1 MQRSLNEL
9 TNILSMID
17 DDLAPEEFEVEEIVG
32 EIRDKVDA
40 IKWRIDSWLAHADAI
55 QKEWIDPLTTR
66 KRALEGKA
74 QRLKDYCAWVMAKD
88 QLTALPGHA
97 FSLQLRQSTAV
108 ETEVS
113 PGPKEAM
120 EMPVYCKSRV
130 TYQWDKSAI
139 AEALK
144 AGKELPFAKLK
155 VNKHV
160 LFTTKKELTNEPTT
174 TNKD

>member
-40 IKWRIDSWLAHADAI
+40 IKWRIDSWLAHAEAI

-74 QRLKDYCAWVMAKD
+74 QRLKEYCAWVMAKD

-108 ETEVS
+108 ETETA

-120 EMPVYCKSRV
+120 ELPAFCKSRV

-144 AGKELPFAKLK
+144 SGKELPFAKLK

-174 TNKD
+174 SEN

>member
-1 MQRSLNEL
+1 M
-9 TNILSMID
+9 
-17 DDLAPEEFEVEEIVG
+17 V
-32 EIRDKVDA
+32 
-40 IKWRIDSWLAHADAI
+40 
-55 QKEWIDPLTTR
+55 
-66 KRALEGKA
+66 
-74 QRLKDYCAWVMAKD
+74 KD

-108 ETEVS
+108 ETEAS

-160 LFTTKKELTNEPTT
+160 LFTTKKDLSNEPTT
-174 TNKD
+174 TNKE